1 MKTIYELEGKK
12 YKFNNKK
19 FAKQL
24 ELLKDERLECAKMH
38 EIADEAGV
46 VFEAVRAW
54 KNSVSRPKYIE
65 RAFICAEKLG
75 LDRFAL
81 LLPVD
86 DTKKDCA
93 NAKADIGELRLMWKE
108 EIRTVTQEILDAQLK
123 NTVRTVTQEILD
135 AELKNTVRTVT
146 QEILDAE
153 LKNTVRTATQET
165 LDAELENI
173 VRTTLSEILPKHLE
187 DAPSDSVI
195 DSQNVDLN
203 NLNQKEER
211 SEENHPEKMS
221 PKQIS
226 SNFYKFS
233 IVSLLFLIPYL
244 LIWLPYTNLNGTLWL
259 LFFSI
264 GLFCL
269 LCCVEGLSVPRR
281 LLTAMKIGSVIFVVS
296 FISCYIGCPILLYVL
311 QHR

>member
-24 ELLKDERLECAKMH
+24 ELLKDEKLECAKMH

-54 KNSVSRPKYIE
+54 KNDISRPKYIE

-81 LLPVD
+81 LIPVD

-93 NAKADIGELRLMWKE
+93 NAKASIDELRLMWKE
-108 EIRTVTQEILDAQLK
+108 EIRTVTQEILDA
-123 NTVRTVTQEILD
+123 
-135 AELKNTVRTVT
+135 ELEN
-146 QEILDAE
+146 II
-153 LKNTVRTATQET
+153 RTATQET

-173 VRTTLSEILPKHLE
+173 VRTTLREILPKPLE
-187 DAPSDSVI
+187 DAPSNSVS

-211 SEENHPEKMS
+211 CEENHPDKKS
-221 PKQIS
+221 LKQIS

-244 LIWLPYTNLNGTLWL
+244 LIWLPYTGLSGTLWL

-281 LLTAMKIGSVIFVVS
+281 LLTALKIGSVIFVVS
-296 FISCYIGCPILLYVL
+296 FISCYIGCPILLHVL